1 MEKYLDK
8 TEITAKNFGVVVGKL
23 MEIAETLTLSGVER
37 KKMVIDALDKKLE
50 NNEYRVLLLPVADS
64 IIETIINAS
73 LNNLNINKDNELNVK
88 NVILSKLEKTM
99 NISKAVE
106 TVVNELNKLGK
117 LTNMEK
123 KKYAMELIL
132 SFKPEIRDTELVDSL
147 IEATVK
153 LVKKVKKRCL

>member
-8 TEITAKNFGVVVGKL
+8 TEITAKNFGVVIGKL
-23 MEIAETLTLSGVER
+23 MEIVEPLTLSGVER
-37 KKMVIDALDKKLE
+37 KKMVIDVLDKKLE

-64 IIETIINAS
+64 IIETIINTS
-73 LNNLNINKDNELNVK
+73 LNKLNINKDNELNVK

-99 NISKAVE
+99 NISKTVE

-117 LTNMEK
+117 ITNMEK

>member
-8 TEITAKNFGVVVGKL
+8 TEITAKNFGVVIGKL
-23 MEIAETLTLSGVER
+23 MEIVEPLTLSGIER

-64 IIETIINAS
+64 IIETVINAS
-73 LNNLNINKDNELNVK
+73 LNNLNINKDNELNMK

-106 TVVNELNKLGK
+106 TVVNELNKVGK

-132 SFKPEIRDTELVDSL
+132 LFKPEIRDTELVDSL

-153 LVKKVKKRCL
+153 LVKRVKKRCL